1 MQIEKYGFYLQSF
14 LRDISKLPITRL
26 FPHEQVPVPTL
37 MNYRDPRI
45 LGLAPCVLKHMDI
58 MCTYLYVLAFVPGYL
73 LKCLMYFK
81 THDMTD

>member
-45 LGLAPCVLKHMDI
+45 PGLAPCVLKHMDI
-58 MCTYLYVLAFVPGYL
+58 MCTYPLYTGIRTRIPYKVPHV
-73 LKCLMYFK
+73 F
-81 THDMTD
+81 